1 MTPEECE
8 ARAIEVL
15 SVDYTDE
22 GIGTWLYLAKNKLLD
37 NEVPIQL
44 IWRGEGERVLAVIES
59 INAGGL

>member
-8 ARAIEVL
+8 ARAIEAL

-37 NEVPIQL
+37 DEVPIRL
-44 IWRGEGERVLAVIES
+44 IWRGEGERVLQIIGAIQ
-59 INAGGL
+59 AGGL